1 MPVPLNVMKAL
12 FPPVS
17 LSDVWVSLLIVLPC
31 QSNQARVETN
41 TVGFYLVK
49 KKNMYWKC
57 AGIFISR
64 CQLWYSKISCWKTI
78 LQYLFLYTPEIHCS
92 APPFFVSYQCSFI
105 MDSLIT
111 LFYAITPMNF
121 VNVHVC
127 VLLCFAPLQ
136 QNWFPQIVSSQDAGS
151 ACCHGAAWMLCSDKH
166 CPVTLGK
173 ERCCCL
179 DHPPNMQTR
188 VRVSAFVQLFLPP
201 WFAASSVYLS
211 SRRRADDLHSGLMGD
226 KLQRPHEAL
235 SYIEQ
240 VIQLRFFQSLYIT
253 KYYFSW

>member
-49 KKNMYWKC
+49 KQNMYWKC

-64 CQLWYSKISCWKTI
+64 CQLWYSKIYCWKTI

-111 LFYAITPMNF
+111 LFLCYYTHEFCECA
-121 VNVHVC
+121 C
-127 VLLCFAPLQ
+127 LCFALLCTIAAKLISPDCLITGCRKCLLPWRSVNVMFWQTLPSDTWQRALLLSGPPPEYADTRACVRIRATFPAPLICR
-136 QNWFPQIVSSQDAGS
+136 FLRLFVFSQTG
-151 ACCHGAAWMLCSDKH
+151 G
-166 CPVTLGK
+166 
-173 ERCCCL
+173 
-179 DHPPNMQTR
+179 
-188 VRVSAFVQLFLPP
+188 
-201 WFAASSVYLS
+201 WFAQWAHG
-211 SRRRADDLHSGLMGD
+211 R
-226 KLQRPHEAL
+226 
-235 SYIEQ
+235 
-240 VIQLRFFQSLYIT
+240 
-253 KYYFSW
+253 